1 MRPAIGNWWFARV
14 PGDGDQSRLIAVQSD
29 AHPDG
34 THVEVDAAACVGELA
49 GTICTVDLEDGK
61 ARAVV
66 LDESVAPNAPPL
78 WFAELRESSARPPA
92 TNLLAFSGHGQPAGR
107 LLDDADLSNVTV
119 GSNDQLGAVRWYPVS
134 GVVNQ
139 IYVAPL
145 WRRRGIGTAL
155 LTAAGVLSVAR
166 DWPRLWGQ
174 GQRTAMGEEFRNG
187 ANWRHRAEDLT
198 HIAPPMTP
206 GGTGLSP

>member
-14 PGDGDQSRLIAVQSD
+14 PGDGGQSQLIAVQSD

-34 THVEVDAAACVGELA
+34 TYVDLDAAAA
-49 GTICTVDLEDGK
+49 GLPGSICTVDLDDGK
-61 ARAVV
+61 VRTVV
-66 LDESVAPNAPPL
+66 LDASVAPNAPPL

-119 GSNDQLGAVRWYPVS
+119 GSDDQLGAVRWYPVS

-155 LTAAGVLSVAR
+155 ITAAAVLSVAR

-174 GQRTAMGEEFRNG
+174 GQRTALGEEFRNS
-187 ANWRHRAEDLT
+187 ANWWHRAEDLT

-206 GGTGLSP
+206 GDIGPAN